1 MGDPILSTENLFFLN
16 EVQKVEKNVWSFLV
30 EKMGS
35 PHIDD
40 SFIITHHV
48 LSEVCDQKSRKGE
61 SGSQMV
67 QVDFHPK

>member
-1 MGDPILSTENLFFLN
+1 MGDPIFSTENLFFL
-16 EVQKVEKNVWSFLV
+16 KRSPKSGEKRMVILV